1 VGSGFE
7 WGVELK
13 AALISQGVHFSKDEH
28 RCLSMNEWINSS
40 VLPAIALQARQR
52 AALWL
57 KQNLLPYRP
66 LDGIEYT
73 RELQ

>member
-1 VGSGFE
+1 M
-7 WGVELK
+7 K
-13 AALISQGVHFSKDEH
+13 A
-28 RCLSMNEWINSS
+28 WINSS

-57 KQNLLPYRP
+57 KQNLLPYRL

-73 RELQ
+73 RELK

>member
-1 VGSGFE
+1 
-7 WGVELK
+7 
-13 AALISQGVHFSKDEH
+13 
-28 RCLSMNEWINSS
+28 MNAWINSS

>member
-1 VGSGFE
+1 M
-7 WGVELK
+7 K
-13 AALISQGVHFSKDEH
+13 A
-28 RCLSMNEWINSS
+28 WINSS

-57 KQNLLPYRP
+57 KQNLLPYRL

-73 RELQ
+73 RELQYSSKHQTYHLPYHYGFIGI